1 MLAKFAEDDRIEQMN
16 AQKRRMKQAEHA
28 RAVEKLMEDRRAQ
41 FAREREAEVNQREEE
56 ARLEEFRKRIIEEE
70 RQKLLQ
76 QHATKLIG
84 YLPRV
89 SLLSFLLC
97 WCSRYTSCT
106 RWHGYLS
113 VFVRWDS
120 HLSHFLRHC
129 ISHCPLFFCFFSL
142 SLAWLL
148 LYCWL

>member
-97 WCSRYTSCT
+97 WCSLYTCT
-106 RWHGYLS
+106 R
-113 VFVRWDS
+113 
-120 HLSHFLRHC
+120 
-129 ISHCPLFFCFFSL
+129 
-142 SLAWLL
+142 
-148 LYCWL
+148 